1 MADGKKSSDLYNKIW
16 PAIYG
21 VITLIL
27 LYVFIPIKTEIK
39 EMRSEIKTEM
49 KELRTDQQRQ
59 FNQFYEYY
67 EGCKTE
73 INSIRKETAE
83 KISGIKDQLIAMFKA
98 DRR

>member
-1 MADGKKSSDLYNKIW
+1 MADGKRSSDLYNKIW

-39 EMRSEIKTEM
+39 EMRTEIKTEM
-49 KELRTDQQRQ
+49 KELRTDQQHQ
-59 FNQFYEYY
+59 FQQFYNYY

-73 INSIRKETAE
+73 INNIRKETAE
-83 KISGIKDQLIAMFKA
+83 KISDIQTKLLAMFKA
-98 DRR
+98 EK